1 MLKDNVYMFATFSMQ
16 YSICLL
22 LLSSKPIMT
31 FLILIIAKL
40 YRLQL
45 LPLIQI
51 DQEDEVLGC
60 TSSLLVLVN
69 WSIHRQFFP
78 FQMLH
83 TSCVCQIVLKNVVYP
98 DLELYAQR

>member
-1 MLKDNVYMFATFSMQ
+1 MYICSATFSMHIVVIVFKT
-16 YSICLL
+16 YYDLL
-22 LLSSKPIMT
+22 M
-31 FLILIIAKL
+31 LIIATL
-40 YRLQL
+40 CRLQL
-45 LPLIQI
+45 PPLIQI
-51 DQEDEVLGC
+51 DQEDEVFGC

-83 TSCVCQIVLKNVVYP
+83 TSCVCQIVLKNVIYP